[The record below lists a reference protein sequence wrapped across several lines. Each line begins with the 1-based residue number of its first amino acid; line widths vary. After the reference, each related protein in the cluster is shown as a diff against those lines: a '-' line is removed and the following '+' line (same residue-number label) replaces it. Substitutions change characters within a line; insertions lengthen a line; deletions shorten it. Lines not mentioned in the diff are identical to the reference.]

1 MKGVIITLVA
11 LLGVSLA
18 DVSHILPHNIG
29 TTTTTP
35 PPPPSPYSFQYAAGR
50 YPGHIDRVHQE
61 AGDGVGTVHGMY
73 SYLDPKFK
81 VRTVEYTADQNGF
94 HPLLTNFED
103 TQAVPVDS
111 EAVQLAKQKHQALY
125 EHIAN
130 AHAQGVPANAPAESA
145 SVLRAKERHLHL
157 FAKIADQHAAIA
169 AEREAERLAFEATSV
184 ANHVDEQQIY

>member
-1 MKGVIITLVA
+1 MRGVVITLVA

-18 DVSHILPHNIG
+18 DVSHIVPHNSGITE
-29 TTTTTP
+29 TTSP
-35 PPPPSPYSFQYAAGR
+35 SPPSPYSFQYAAGR

-61 AGDGVGTVHGMY
+61 AGDDVGTIHGMY
-73 SYLDPKFK
+73 SYVDPKFK
-81 VRTVEYTADQNGF
+81 VRTVEYIADKTGF
-94 HPLLTNFED
+94 HPHLTNFED
-103 TQAVPVDS
+103 TQTVPVDS

-145 SVLRAKERHLHL
+145 SVLRAKERHLRL
-157 FAKIADQHAAIA
+157 YSKIADQHAAIA

-184 ANHVDEQQIY
+184 ANDVEERQIY